1 VRTLNL
7 NQIQDLFNGQGVVF
21 WLAVTAVAIGLT
33 LLSVSIIYQVR
44 KILTTFKLPKRA
56 IKEQN
61 QTILNPV
68 QPQIQVTET
77 ATGYEAHGFVSSPVV
92 PATQAT
98 ASDPILAQLLQ
109 RLQSS
114 AARLEKIH
122 SSLDTASFSPNEAFE
137 SVLKV
142 SGEDVDY
149 LYKSERS

>member
-1 VRTLNL
+1 MQTLSL
-7 NQIQDLFNGQGVVF
+7 NQIQELFNGQGVIF
-21 WLAVTAVAIGLT
+21 WLAVTAVAVGLT

-44 KILTTFKLPKRA
+44 KILTQFKWPKRA
-56 IKEQN
+56 IKAPAES
-61 QTILNPV
+61 ISSPV
-68 QPQIQVTET
+68 PSQIQVTES
-77 ATGYEAHGFVSSPVV
+77 ATGYEARGFVPSPIV

-98 ASDPILAQLLQ
+98 ANDPILAQLLK

-122 SSLDTASFSPNEAFE
+122 SSLDTASFAPNEAFE

-142 SGEDVDY
+142 SSEDVDY